1 MKDKINSREI
11 AMDILIEILENGAYS
26 HIVLRQALNK
36 YQFLDKQDRALI
48 SRIVGGTLEHLL
60 SIDAVLNQVAKPR
73 VEKMKPLIRTLL
85 RMSVYQLLYLDK
97 VPDSAVCNE
106 AVKIAVKR
114 KFTGLKGFVNGVLR
128 SVSREKEVLFQ
139 EKFSEEALQALALPD
154 GVTPDELRAL
164 TLSGNTEN
172 KAYSEF
178 LARAS
183 LTTSLPPWLLRRW
196 IGELGWEETKCMA
209 LAFFREEPVS
219 VRCNLS
225 RASMEEITQSLDKQ
239 GVSWRHSPYADKV
252 LYLSGYDY
260 LEGLEVFLQGWVQVQ
275 DVSSVLAGEAAEIN
289 EGDFILDVCAAPGGK
304 SLHMADRLKGTGRV
318 EARDVSWAKTSMIEE
333 NICRCGF
340 TNLNAVSQ
348 DARVLTPEMVKK
360 ADVVIAD
367 LPCSGLGIIGKKPDI
382 KIKIKEE
389 SLHELAALQREILSV
404 VWQYVKPGGV
414 LVYSTC
420 TINQEENYENMQWLM
435 EHYPFTAVD
444 ITKRFVPELQTAS
457 MREGW
462 MQFLPG
468 KHGCDGF
475 FVAVL
480 KRKQMD
486 EAQAKGMN

>member
-1 MKDKINSREI
+1 MSDKINSREI

-36 YQFLDKQDRALI
+36 YQFLEKQDRALI

-60 SIDAVLNQVAKPR
+60 SIDAVLNQVSRPR

-97 VPDSAVCNE
+97 IPDSAVCNE
-106 AVKIAVKR
+106 AVKIAGKR
-114 KFTGLKGFVNGVLR
+114 KFTGLKGFVNGILR
-128 SVSREKEVLFQ
+128 SISREKERLFR
-139 EKFSEEALQALALPD
+139 ETFSEEALRELELPD
-154 GVTPDELRAL
+154 GVTSDDLQEPKL
-164 TLSGNTEN
+164 TGSTEN
-172 KAYSEF
+172 MACSAF
-178 LARAS
+178 LTRAS

-196 IGELGWEETKCMA
+196 IEELGWEETKQTA

-225 RASMEEITQSLDKQ
+225 RASMEQITKSLDSQ
-239 GVSWRHSPYADKV
+239 GVSWRHSPYTDKV

-304 SLHMADRLKGTGRV
+304 SLHMADRLRGTGRV
-318 EARDVSWAKTSMIEE
+318 EARDVSWAKTAMIEE
-333 NICRCGF
+333 NIRRCGF
-340 TNLNAVSQ
+340 TNLNVVCQ
-348 DARVLTPEMVKK
+348 DAKVLTPDTVKK

-367 LPCSGLGIIGKKPDI
+367 LPCSGLGIMGKKPDI
-382 KIKIKEE
+382 KLKAREE
-389 SLHELAALQREILSV
+389 SLHELAVLQREILSV
-404 VWQYVKPGGV
+404 VWQYVKPGGI

-420 TINQEENYENMQWLM
+420 TINREENYENMQWFM

-444 ITKRFVPELQTAS
+444 ISRRFVPELYTAS

-480 KRKQMD
+480 RRKETD
-486 EAQAKGMN
+486 EG